1 MAEEIITQEG
11 VKPNEETQVSQLT
24 PIEMK
29 AMEAGWVPEAE
40 WNGDADQWRPAK
52 EFLDRGELFKKIEDQ
67 NRTMKDMKRALDD
80 MKQLHSRTREVEYAR
95 ALASLKNQK
104 KQALE
109 EGNADAV
116 IKLDDDIAL
125 VREEQTKFVN
135 TPPQNIET
143 PQEFTNWVEKNKWYE
158 TDPGM
163 RGYADSLGRS
173 LGVKGMSPIE
183 VLQEVEKEV
192 RKEFPHKFTNP
203 NRNKPGSVEG
213 SIKSGKSTENYVLS
227 DIERQVM
234 QRLVRTGTMTEK
246 EYIASLKNYKTGV

>member
-1 MAEEIITQEG
+1 MAEENKTAQEG
-11 VKPNEETQVSQLT
+11 EQVAAPEVPQLT
-24 PIEMK
+24 AVEQK
-29 AMEAGWVPEAE
+29 AMEEGWVPEAE
-40 WNGDADQWRPAK
+40 WGGDPDQWRPAK

-80 MKQLHSRTREVEYAR
+80 MKHLQAKTREVEYAR
-95 ALASLKNQK
+95 ALTSLKSQK

-109 EGNADAV
+109 EGNADSV
-116 IKLDDDIAL
+116 IAIDDQIDLVKTEQRKLEAGPSQEPE
-125 VREEQTKFVN
+125 VA
-135 TPPQNIET
+135 P
-143 PQEFTNWVEKNKWYE
+143 EFTAWVDKNNWYE

-173 LGVKGMSPIE
+173 LGAKGMTPMQ

-203 NRNKPGSVEG
+203 NRQKPGAVEG
-213 SIKSGKSTENYVLS
+213 SVKSGKSTDNYALS

-234 QRLVRTGTMTEK
+234 QRFVRTGAMTEK
-246 EYIASLKNYKTGV
+246 EYIASIKNLNGV